1 MLIFL
6 SLFKQMDYCLFQV
19 VIDQALTE
27 RHMGL
32 FQGMK
37 IDDVLKTDA
46 YKSYSSNND
55 RNEEL
60 PVRQQ
65 LTSILFQSPT
75 LSYLK

>member
-27 RHMGL
+27 RHMGS

-37 IDDVLKTDA
+37 REDVLKSEA
-46 YKSYSSNND
+46 YKAYSSKD
-55 RNEEL
+55 ERKEEL
-60 PVRQQ
+60 PVR
-65 LTSILFQSPT
+65 L
-75 LSYLK
+75 